1 MQTAQEIK
9 MELLC
14 FCGAKKLEAESSGNS
29 SKGGTDSSP
38 PLQFYT
44 ELTAIIVVSKATVGQ
59 MFTFQLNIR
68 LVT

>member
-1 MQTAQEIK
+1 MQTAREIK

-29 SKGGTDSSP
+29 SKRGTDSSP

-44 ELTAIIVVSKATVGQ
+44 VLTVIIVVSKATVGQ
-59 MFTFQLNIR
+59 MFTFQLNVS